1 MSVVDWVCK
10 KSPFKVLQN
19 GFRHYELPSTS
30 CFPAS
35 LTHAQTLPL
44 AVVLGKAVCP
54 DFYQEL
60 GKQSLTSLFLETVFH
75 LTQNTSQELSEVA
88 CKYIFEN
95 RI

>member
-1 MSVVDWVCK
+1 MVGGGRGGW
-10 KSPFKVLQN
+10 
-19 GFRHYELPSTS
+19 PSQ
-30 CFPAS
+30 PPS
-35 LTHAQTLPL
+35 LRGPL
-44 AVVLGKAVCP
+44 MQWFMVLGKAVCP